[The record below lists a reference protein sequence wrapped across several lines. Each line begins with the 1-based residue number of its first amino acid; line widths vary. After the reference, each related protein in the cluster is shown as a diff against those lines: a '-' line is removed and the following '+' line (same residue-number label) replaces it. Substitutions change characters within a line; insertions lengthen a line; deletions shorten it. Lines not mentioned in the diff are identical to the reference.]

1 MDQPP
6 ALPKAEAAEHGHTPA
21 PGASVPDWESDLA
34 DLATV
39 PLEGVDSLAPLPR
52 TARVL
57 KEVLRSR
64 SGIRSNPEPR
74 AE

>member
-6 ALPKAEAAEHGHTPA
+6 ALFDADTAEDRQAPAAG
-21 PGASVPDWESDLA
+21 VLVWESDLA

-39 PLEGVDSLAPLPR
+39 SCAAVDQLAPLPS
-52 TARVL
+52 TARIL
-57 KEVLRSR
+57 QEVLRSR
-64 SGIRSNPEPR
+64 SGIRSGGTNPR